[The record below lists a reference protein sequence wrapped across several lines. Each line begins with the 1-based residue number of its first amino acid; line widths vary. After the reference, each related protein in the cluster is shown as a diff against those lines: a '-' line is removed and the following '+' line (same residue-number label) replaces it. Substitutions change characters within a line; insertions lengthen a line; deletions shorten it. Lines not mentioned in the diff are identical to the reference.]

1 MTLLDAVK
9 KFKWVIAG
17 STIVFFAL
25 VFFLIANGVTNQG
38 NKKQQDLIVLYNDTS
53 NVLSDCLVKTKSAVG
68 LANAQTDA
76 LDKVIT
82 DAVKGRYTEGSSAQP
97 GRGQLF
103 SAISEQYPDTKAL
116 SATFDKVLIIITG
129 CRSNFKD
136 SQAALQRAVTRFNQ
150 WRTGSFTVRTF
161 GGDNYPND
169 DLEIQVAKDFVRGKK
184 ALDKMRELVL
194 VAEASTAR
202 DTGVLT
208 NDNPFEKQ

>member
-1 MTLLDAVK
+1 MTLLAAVK
-9 KFKWVIAG
+9 KFWWAIAG
-17 STIVFFAL
+17 SAVLL
-25 VFFLIANGVTNQG
+25 VLLVLFLISNGVTNDG
-38 NKKQQDLIVLYNDTS
+38 KKKQQDLIVLYNDTS

-68 LANAQTDA
+68 LTNAQTEA
-76 LDKVIT
+76 LDKVII
-82 DAVKGRYTEGSSAQP
+82 DAVKGRYTEGGSAQP

-103 SAISEQYPDTKAL
+103 SAISEAYPDTSAL

-136 SQAALQRAVTRFNQ
+136 SQAALQRGLARFNQ
-150 WRTGSFTVRTF
+150 WRSGSLTVRTF
-161 GGDNYPND
+161 GGKFPD
-169 DLEIQVAKDFVRGKK
+169 DELKIKVAGNSVTSED
-184 ALDKMRELVL
+184 ALDQMGEMVI